1 LSDVF
6 GISVGALQAFQSA
19 IDVTSNNI
27 ANANTPGYAK
37 ESVNLTA
44 AAPES
49 NGVLSV
55 GNGVVVSGISRSF
68 SQATANQLNSSQ
80 SSLGNLNALQTYS
93 TQVDNLVGTTAGGL
107 STALQSFYSAWSDV
121 ANAPT
126 STATR
131 QALLGKAQSVAASF
145 QSTSTQLDALNSD
158 INSRINSDVQQIN
171 TLGSSISALNKQIVV
186 TTAQNGGQPP
196 NDLIDQRDQ
205 LVSNLSSLTGISTT
219 TDTNGSLNVFL
230 GNGQPL
236 VLQGSTTTLTT
247 VPNKFDASQLE
258 VSTSTSNGSPISSA
272 ITSGDLGGL
281 LAARSQIVDPAKNQL
296 GQIATAFAQTVN
308 QQQNSGLDLTGS
320 LGANLFSVGAP
331 VATAS
336 TQNTDATTASV
347 SVANVSALTTQNYV
361 LSYTGGAYSLTN
373 AADGTPVTF
382 TGNGTSGSPITADGL
397 SIVLSATPASGDQ
410 FLIEPTA
417 NAAGTIASVLTNP
430 SQVAAAG
437 AIQATAAGGNIGTA
451 TITSG
456 TVVNAA
462 NPSLLTTATI
472 TFANPP
478 TSYSINGGT
487 SIPYAAGS
495 TIPPTGSTPQYGWQV
510 QISGAPAAGDTFT
523 VQKNAG
529 GTGDNRNALLSA
541 GQQSLAVLQNGTVSI
556 NGAVSSLITNIGSQ
570 AQQINTA
577 QTAQTAVN
585 TQAVANQQS
594 ISGVNLD
601 EEAASLL
608 QWQQAYQASAK
619 ALQIGS
625 SLFQSLLTAVQS
637 A

>member
-1 LSDVF
+1 MSDVF

-37 ESVNLTA
+37 EAVNLTA
-44 AAPES
+44 AAPQS

-68 SQATANQLNSSQ
+68 NQATANQLNASQ
-80 SSLGNLNALQTYS
+80 SSLGNLNALQNYS
-93 TQVDNLVGTTAGGL
+93 SQIDNLVGTTAGGL

-131 QALLGKAQSVAASF
+131 QALLGKAQSVANSF

-158 INSRINSDVQQIN
+158 INSRVTSDVQQIN
-171 TLGSSISALNKQIVV
+171 TLGTSISALNKQIVIS
-186 TTAQNGGQPP
+186 TAQNGGQAP
-196 NDLIDQRDQ
+196 NELIDQRDQ

-219 TDTNGSLNVFL
+219 TDSNGSLNVFL

-236 VLQGSTTTLTT
+236 VLQGATTTLTT
-247 VPNKFDASQLE
+247 IPNQFDASQLE
-258 VSTSTSNGSPISSA
+258 ISTSTSNGNSISAA

-296 GQIATAFAQTVN
+296 GQIATAFAQSVN
-308 QQQNSGLDLTGS
+308 QQQNAGLDLNGN
-320 LGANLFSVGAP
+320 LGANLFSVSAP

-336 TQNTDATTASV
+336 SNNTSGVSAAV
-347 SVANVSALTTQNYV
+347 SVAKVGALTTNNYV
-361 LSYTGGAYSLTN
+361 LSYKGGAYSLTN
-373 AADGTPVTF
+373 AADGTAVPF
-382 TGNGTSGSPITADGL
+382 TGLGTAGSPITAAGL
-397 SIVLSATPASGDQ
+397 SIVLSGTPASGDQ
-410 FLIEPTA
+410 FLIKPTA
-417 NAAGTIASVLTNP
+417 DVAGTLAVQLSNP
-430 SQVAAAG
+430 TQIAAAG
-437 AIQATAAGGNIGTA
+437 AVQATPGGGNTGTA

-456 TVVNAA
+456 TVVDAT
-462 NPSLLTTATI
+462 NPSLLNAATI
-472 TFANPP
+472 TFASP
-478 TSYSINGGT
+478 TSYSINGGA
-487 SIPYAAGS
+487 SIPYSAGA
-495 TIPPTGSTPQYGWQV
+495 TIPPVGSTPQYGWQA
-510 QISGAPAAGDTFT
+510 QISGTPAAGDTFT
-523 VQKNAG
+523 VQKNTG
-529 GTGDNRNALLSA
+529 GTGDNRNALLGA
-541 GQQSLAVLQNGTVSI
+541 NQQSLPVLLNGTVSI
-556 NGAVSSLITNIGSQ
+556 SGAVSSLITGIGSQ

-601 EEAASLL
+601 EEAANLL